1 MELGKRHGQALMAT
15 NVPGNS
21 HSRLFYITDK
31 ISNHKFL
38 VDTGAEISVIPPN
51 KYDRHRRSLLMVL
64 NPYLQSTFS
73 HSQS

>member
-1 MELGKRHGQALMAT
+1 MAT

-64 NPYLQSTFS
+64 NPYLRSTFS